1 VSLAS
6 IIIPVYNGE
15 EYIHR
20 AIECALSQTYPH
32 KEVIVI
38 DDASTDRTQEVVK
51 KYPVIYHRNERNMER
66 AYSRNKGVELSKGE
80 FIFFLDHDDLWREDY
95 VESVLRHLED
105 SQIVYSFPRSFIN
118 SEGNLL
124 RVSRKKLPEDPLELV
139 FSGMVGYPSATAFKR
154 SAFLGYKDEYVMR
167 EDWEIF
173 LRSYLEGL
181 SLKILDEDKVFIREH
196 PKRTSRSKKF
206 WIATYKV
213 YEDYKDKVPEEYIP
227 YFLFH
232 VGETAMRFGE
242 LRLGWELCT
251 RAIFKKPSLLANS
264 RRLWSLLKRGF
275 RFWRR

>member
-1 VSLAS
+1 
-6 IIIPVYNGE
+6 
-15 EYIHR
+15 
-20 AIECALSQTYPH
+20 
-32 KEVIVI
+32 
-38 DDASTDRTQEVVK
+38 
-51 KYPVIYHRNERNMER
+51 
-66 AYSRNKGVELSKGE
+66 
-80 FIFFLDHDDLWREDY
+80 
-95 VESVLRHLED
+95 
-105 SQIVYSFPRSFIN
+105 
-118 SEGNLL
+118 L

-196 PKRTSRSKKF
+196 PKRTSKGKKF

-213 YEDYKDKVPEEYIP
+213 YEDYKDKVPEEYLP

-232 VGETAMRFGE
+232 VGETAMRFGK

-251 RAIFKKPSLLANS
+251 HAIFKKPSLLANP
-264 RRLWSLLKRGF
+264 RRFWSLLKRGF
-275 RFWRR
+275 RFWKR

>member
-32 KEVIVI
+32 KEIIVI

-51 KYPVIYHRNERNMER
+51 KYPVIYHRNEKNMER
-66 AYSRNKGVELSKGE
+66 AYSRNKGVKLSKGE

-95 VESVLRHLED
+95 VESVLKHLED

-173 LRSYLEGL
+173 LRSCLEGL

-196 PKRTSRSKKF
+196 PKRTSRGKKF

-213 YEDYKDKVPEEYIP
+213 YEDYKDRVPEEYLP

-242 LRLGWELCT
+242 LRFGWELCT
-251 RAIFKKPSLLANS
+251 RAIFRKPSLLTNP

-275 RFWRR
+275 